1 MPANS
6 MINSTFQKIGV
17 FGRTQRGNRMLRILL
32 ADDDPVFLSR
42 MEHLLMQYAAQRQ
55 LNIQIGSYTRDDIS
69 SFILQSYD
77 LAFLDIDF
85 GNRRGAG
92 IDLARRIRQ
101 KRNDTI
107 IIFVTSYVEYA
118 PEGYELRAFRYLLK
132 TDVDTKLELYFSQ
145 AVEHFTTKREVV
157 SIQNNGEIINLA
169 VDDILYL
176 ESEKHTVHI
185 HMLCGN
191 FDQYSCYSSL
201 QSFEKKLHPLGFLRI
216 QKSYLVNM
224 RHIKKLQCSEVILEN
239 GLTLPVSG
247 KNYSEIKRAY
257 LLWKG
262 VQTWNT

>member
-118 PEGYELRAFRYLLK
+118 PEGNPYCLARNCIEHLIK
-132 TDVDTKLELYFSQ
+132 CNTD
-145 AVEHFTTKREVV
+145 
-157 SIQNNGEIINLA
+157 
-169 VDDILYL
+169 
-176 ESEKHTVHI
+176 
-185 HMLCGN
+185 
-191 FDQYSCYSSL
+191 SS
-201 QSFEKKLHPLGFLRI
+201 SVTCE
-216 QKSYLVNM
+216 
-224 RHIKKLQCSEVILEN
+224 
-239 GLTLPVSG
+239 
-247 KNYSEIKRAY
+247 
-257 LLWKG
+257 
-262 VQTWNT
+262 

>member
-118 PEGYELRAFRYLLK
+118 PE
-132 TDVDTKLELYFSQ
+132 
-145 AVEHFTTKREVV
+145 
-157 SIQNNGEIINLA
+157 
-169 VDDILYL
+169 
-176 ESEKHTVHI
+176 
-185 HMLCGN
+185 
-191 FDQYSCYSSL
+191 
-201 QSFEKKLHPLGFLRI
+201 
-216 QKSYLVNM
+216 
-224 RHIKKLQCSEVILEN
+224 
-239 GLTLPVSG
+239 
-247 KNYSEIKRAY
+247 
-257 LLWKG
+257 
-262 VQTWNT
+262 